1 MSNELNIL
9 ISNITSFDI
18 QKFNS
23 GVFYLTLSH
32 RKMDLLFS
40 MMMPHARLS
49 YSIRQDTTCPPPP
62 GSASVP

>member
-1 MSNELNIL
+1 MSTDLNIL

-32 RKMDLLFS
+32 RKMDLLLS
-40 MMMPHARLS
+40 MMMPHARKKW
-49 YSIRQDTTCPPPP
+49 ICIN
-62 GSASVP
+62 

>member
-1 MSNELNIL
+1 MSDELNIL

-32 RKMDLLFS
+32 RKIDLLLS
-40 MMMPHARLS
+40 MMMPHARLVS
-49 YSIRQDTTCPPPP
+49 GLWTNQMPVCP
-62 GSASVP
+62 A

>member
-32 RKMDLLFS
+32 RKMDLLSS
-40 MMMPHARLS
+40 MMMSHARKK
-49 YSIRQDTTCPPPP
+49 SIMT
-62 GSASVP
+62 